1 MIYTY
6 DSRKRA
12 DGEMN
17 ATWMKM
23 TADDVIKAGQGF
35 IVQGQRKG
43 ADGRNKYDVALRFKA
58 IDNEHKNNIFQTT
71 DISVPLTI
79 YDSEF
84 PHNSSWNFIGNP
96 YPCYFDMAQMD
107 FRAPITV
114 WNMSSK
120 KYEAMRPG
128 DDDYVICPG
137 EGFFVQCPEDK
148 NAIVFSKDGRQTTRE
163 RHAAARTRA
172 TDASRS
178 IFNIVM
184 SCGDNV
190 DRTRIVINEAA
201 SAQYELDKDA
211 SKFFSDNADIP
222 QLYTEA
228 NGVNYAIN
236 ERPLGDGTV
245 TLCTTAG
252 NGSLCTISLAKDIPD
267 YDVTL
272 EDPATGTTVALNDG
286 QTHSFYGNGQTFLL
300 HFENTS
306 TGIRKIVNHQSV
318 NRKCYNLSGQR
329 VTDTYKGLVIHN
341 GKKTLNK

>member
-1 MIYTY
+1 M
-6 DSRKRA
+6 
-12 DGEMN
+12 
-17 ATWMKM
+17 
-23 TADDVIKAGQGF
+23 
-35 IVQGQRKG
+35 
-43 ADGRNKYDVALRFKA
+43 
-58 IDNEHKNNIFQTT
+58 
-71 DISVPLTI
+71 
-79 YDSEF
+79 
-84 PHNSSWNFIGNP
+84 
-96 YPCYFDMAQMD
+96 
-107 FRAPITV
+107 
-114 WNMSSK
+114 
-120 KYEAMRPG
+120 
-128 DDDYVICPG
+128 
-137 EGFFVQCPEDK
+137 
-148 NAIVFSKDGRQTTRE
+148 
-163 RHAAARTRA
+163 
-172 TDASRS
+172 
-178 IFNIVM
+178 M

-318 NRKCYNLSGQR
+318 NRKCYNFSGQR